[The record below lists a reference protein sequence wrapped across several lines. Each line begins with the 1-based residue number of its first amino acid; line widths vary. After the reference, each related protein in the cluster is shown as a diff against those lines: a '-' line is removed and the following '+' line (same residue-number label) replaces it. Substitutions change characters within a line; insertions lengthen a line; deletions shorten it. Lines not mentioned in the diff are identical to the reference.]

1 MPNEVQSKFYKVPA
15 GLKNTAASTTES
27 HQSDFYGLFISKLD
41 EYTKDK
47 DFDEIQANVMIL
59 VYLNKN
65 EYITRKE
72 VERLCGF
79 SPATSKRILK
89 DLREQEKIVL
99 EGQLNSVNIN

>member
-15 GLKNTAASTTES
+15 GLKNAAASSTES

-72 VERLCGF
+72 VERL
-79 SPATSKRILK
+79 
-89 DLREQEKIVL
+89 
-99 EGQLNSVNIN
+99 

>member
-15 GLKNTAASTTES
+15 GLKNAAASSTES

-59 VYLNKN
+59 DYLNKN
-65 EYITRKE
+65 EYNLLRSRETLRIFTGNKQ
-72 VERLCGF
+72 
-79 SPATSKRILK
+79 TNIKRFK
-89 DLREQEKIVL
+89 RARE
-99 EGQLNSVNIN
+99 NSFRRSI